1 MKIYTKLS
9 KEDAVGIPADTL
21 VYITCDAKALH
32 QCPSFV
38 LGCVPDGCLVAV
50 CGQQSPSPDDE
61 FPFSTYGD
69 DWYVEIQNGFTIE
82 TPDGTLHVWG
92 KQGDNYPGVYVDLYL
107 PGISTPIGLAMTE
120 YTPGGEGLCGFDPNR
135 PWLTQAELDEV
146 PAERI
151 ADKNGQPIPDKD
163 GVTPNSDHTITA
175 GLVTRAWPDE
185 VHDQDYHKRT
195 FHIGYKST
203 EMEEK

>member
-92 KQGDNYPGVYVDLYL
+92 KQGDNYPGVYHNRRK
-107 PGISTPIGLAMTE
+107 TPSLSSGDIRRKT
-120 YTPGGEGLCGFDPNR
+120 
-135 PWLTQAELDEV
+135 
-146 PAERI
+146 
-151 ADKNGQPIPDKD
+151 
-163 GVTPNSDHTITA
+163 
-175 GLVTRAWPDE
+175 
-185 VHDQDYHKRT
+185 T
-195 FHIGYKST
+195 F
-203 EMEEK
+203 